1 MSEVKRFEFGAK
13 RAIKEQIAGSFEIW
27 TDSFEVRILND
38 SNIAFLIAEVS
49 SSNDPSKVITTILNF
64 MERALTEES
73 YPRFRELVLG
83 NPGLK
88 LEEVVEVFRHVLTI
102 VAAGNPTGS
111 SKGSSTR
118 PRSTGARSTAAARS

>member
-1 MSEVKRFEFGAK
+1 MTEVKRFEFGVNRAAK
-13 RAIKEQIAGSFEIW
+13 VQIAGSFEIW
-27 TDSFEVRILND
+27 TESFDVCVLND

-49 SSNDPSKVITTILNF
+49 SSSDPGKVITTILNF

-88 LEEVVEVFRHVLTI
+88 LEEVVEVFRHVLAI

-111 SKGSSTR
+111 SRGSSTK
-118 PRSTGARSTAAARS
+118 PRSTGARSTAAAR